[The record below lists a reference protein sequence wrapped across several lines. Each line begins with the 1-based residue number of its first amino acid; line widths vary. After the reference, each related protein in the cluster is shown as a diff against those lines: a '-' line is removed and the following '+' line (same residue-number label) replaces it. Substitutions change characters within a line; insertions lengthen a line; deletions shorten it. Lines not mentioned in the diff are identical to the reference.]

1 MEHFAAMLYL
11 YRTEPLR
18 PALILI
24 AIEAV
29 IAAIIPS
36 PGWRVFLLL
45 WISGPALWVL
55 LQLARRKIGVTLYP
69 DHVAIRFSLTRQVI
83 DVPFDRILGA
93 WITPNGRLAL
103 AFQQPR
109 PMTAG
114 DPDPRPPRRQ
124 LRVTAPLVD
133 PSVIVA
139 ALPPNRALAAEQV
152 AQMFRGRQRR
162 RTLYLILAILVG
174 IPVLVLL
181 LFRFAFSIGIGGVV

>member
-1 MEHFAAMLYL
+1 MLYP

-18 PALILI
+18 PAWILI
-24 AIEAV
+24 AVEVV
-29 IAAIIPS
+29 IVVIIPN
-36 PGWRVFLLL
+36 PAWRVFLLL

-69 DHVAIRFSLTRQVI
+69 DHVAIQFSLTRQI
-83 DVPFDRILGA
+83 TDVPFDAVLGA

-103 AFQQPR
+103 AFQHPR
-109 PMTAG
+109 PMTPG

-139 ALPPNRALAAEQV
+139 ALPPNRVLAAEQV
-152 AQMFRGRQRR
+152 AQLFRRRQRR
-162 RTLYLILAILVG
+162 RTLYLILAIVVG
-174 IPVLVLL
+174 FPVLVLL
-181 LFRFAFSIGIGGVV
+181 LFRFAFGIGIGGVV